1 MTTELVRLDIQQQMI
16 TDESINDYES
26 TARFYT
32 MRGKKGQRGLDAQI
46 KQSASVKITERSSSS
61 TFAEC
66 GESGLEGKKRI
77 MWKTS
82 TEYGFALRTARSR
95 SQEMKCG
102 RTLHD

>member
-46 KQSASVKITERSSSS
+46 KQSASVKITERRSSS

-66 GESGLEGKKRI
+66 GESGLEGKEESCGRP
-77 MWKTS
+77 
-82 TEYGFALRTARSR
+82 ARSMALLL
-95 SQEMKCG
+95 E
-102 RTLHD
+102 LHARAARK